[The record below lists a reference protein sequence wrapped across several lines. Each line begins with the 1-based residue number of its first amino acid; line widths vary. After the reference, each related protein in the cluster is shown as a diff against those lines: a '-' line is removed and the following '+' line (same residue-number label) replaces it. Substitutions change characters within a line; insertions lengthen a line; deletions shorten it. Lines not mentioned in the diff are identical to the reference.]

1 MTEAEADKARKAR
14 KRAALRD
21 IKIASPQDVQRRLN
35 AESDPCTWLQTY
47 FPADFYES
55 FTQDRRDMLDS
66 IIVAAMYGGDQA
78 IAGPRGEGKT
88 SLAMHGAL
96 YLMITGLCSFPV
108 VIGKSQ
114 GKAQVELKAI
124 KEKLQQSPLFI
135 ADYPEIGLP
144 FEAVGSWSSR
154 ARMQTVDGKLTNIEI
169 AADHIAFP
177 TISLEQLG
185 PAWPK
190 EIKPASNGQ
199 VIYSL
204 GIDGPIRGTKF
215 RSQRPTMAIIDDI
228 EDREAAASEVLIGKN
243 EEIIEAD
250 IAGLGSGAERVSR
263 VMLCTVQNRKCI
275 AYQYTDP
282 KAKPSWRGKRY
293 RKMLVPPARLDLVE
307 EYITLRRERT
317 DDDPDARMAFQ
328 FYRLHQVEIEEG
340 CVISNPQSFSKK
352 LYVDGQPLELSAIQ
366 AYYNRVADWGEKAVA
381 TEIDNDPPEESGP
394 QGAGLTAETVAS
406 RLSGLAKQ
414 QVPANT
420 QCITAAIDIGK
431 YACHW
436 TVVAWWKGAGGC
448 VIDYGVAEVTG
459 TDTALDNDASEPHI
473 YRALLNWRDYLL
485 SQQYIDTTGTQR
497 AIDMVLVDSGTFSNA
512 AYEFVRQVRGVFHV
526 SKGIGHYRSKQPSK
540 GIRPGLRMHAS
551 FQPTPNVWL
560 YELDTDYWKQFVHE
574 RFLTPTFDENNML
587 RRGSLSIYSPEGRR
601 RHLSYGQHIVAEELV
616 SEFKDGKGVRT
627 FWDRRSPNNHW
638 LDATY
643 MAAAC
648 TEAMGLSLIHSSDQ
662 PSVVPVP
669 KKDASKIRPTS
680 QRPHGQVKTRPGG
693 WIPKRRP
700 W

>member
-21 IKIASPQDVQRRLN
+21 IKIALPQDIERRLR
-35 AESDPCTWLQTY
+35 AESDPCVWLQTY
-47 FPADFYES
+47 FPLDFYEE
-55 FTQDRRDMLDS
+55 FTQDRRDMLNS
-66 IIVAAMYGGDQA
+66 IIVAARYGGDQA

-96 YLMITGLCSFPV
+96 YLMVTGLCSFPV

-135 ADYPEIGLP
+135 ADYPEIGMP

-177 TISLEQLG
+177 SISIEQLG
-185 PAWPK
+185 STWPN

-228 EDREAAASEVLIGKN
+228 EDREAAASEVLIAKN

-293 RKMLVPPARLDLVE
+293 RKMLVPPARIDLVE
-307 EYITLRRERT
+307 EYITLRRERK
-317 DDDPDARMAFQ
+317 DDDPDARMAFE
-328 FYRLHQVEIEEG
+328 FYRLHQREIEEG
-340 CVISNPQSFSKK
+340 CVISNPQSYSKK

-381 TEIDNDPPEESGP
+381 TEIDNDPPQESGP
-394 QGAGLTAETVAS
+394 QGAGLTAEVVAS

-436 TVVAWWKGAGGC
+436 TIIAWWKGAGGC

-473 YRALLNWRDYLL
+473 YKALLNWRDYLL
-485 SQQYIDTTGTQR
+485 SQRYTDTTGTER
-497 AIDMVLVDSGTFSNA
+497 AIDMVLVDSGTFTNA

-540 GIRPGLRMHAS
+540 GIRPGLHMHAS
-551 FQPTPNVWL
+551 YQPTPNVWL

-587 RRGSLSIYSPEGRR
+587 RRGSLSIYSPEGRK
-601 RHLSYGQHIVAEELV
+601 RHLSYGHHIVAEELV
-616 SEFKDGKGVRT
+616 TEFKDGKGSKT
-627 FWDRRSPNNHW
+627 FWDKRSPNNHW

-669 KKDASKIRPTS
+669 KTDSTKIRPTS
-680 QRPHGQVKTRPGG
+680 QRQHGQVKQRPGG
-693 WIPKRRP
+693 WIPKRRQ